1 MDNSRSNS
9 KNAFNIENIE
19 KYAKKL
25 NESEVTITSGEYSTN
40 FKINKLLAMDAFDL
54 LEDIRP
60 SVGMGITAILG
71 KGLPTTTIL
80 AMILNLPKNTFSNIK
95 SKLFQGVSFTNTN
108 MKSPTI
114 LAGNED
120 VAFNGLEAL
129 DIYQIFFRAFVVNF
143 FSQFN
148 VLLSHIAPLEQDSK

>member
-1 MDNSRSNS
+1 
-9 KNAFNIENIE
+9 
-19 KYAKKL
+19 
-25 NESEVTITSGEYSTN
+25 
-40 FKINKLLAMDAFDL
+40 MDAFDL

-80 AMILNLPKNTFSNIK
+80 AMVLNLPKNTFSNIK
-95 SKLFQGVSFTNTN
+95 SKLFQNVSFTNTN

-148 VLLSHIAPLEQDSK
+148 VLLSHIPPQEQDSK